1 MKQKILLSFISLALA
16 SLACSVFVGGPEY
29 PPQAV
34 PISTNDVPAMQ
45 TQVAQAFLDGADS
58 GYVTLTI
65 TEAQLTSLLAAK
77 LEAKENPPF
86 TDPQIYLREG
96 QLQLYGKITRGAFS
110 ANMLVA
116 ASVGVDPAT
125 NMPKVEIVSAD
136 FGPLEA
142 PEGLNSTVSAVV
154 AEAFTGSLGPVAT
167 GFRLESI
174 AIADGVMTLTGRI
187 K

>member
-1 MKQKILLSFISLALA
+1 MLALA
-16 SLACSVFVGGPEY
+16 SLACSIFIGGPEY
-29 PPQAV
+29 PQQPV

-45 TQVAQAFLDGADS
+45 TQVAQAFLDGAAS

-77 LEAKENPPF
+77 MEARENPPF
-86 TDPQIYLREG
+86 TDPQIYLRDN
-96 QLQLYGKITRGAFS
+96 QLQLYGKMTRGAFT

-116 ASVGVDPAT
+116 ASVSVDPAT
-125 NMPKVEIVSAD
+125 NSPKVEIVSAD

-142 PEGLNSTVSAVV
+142 PEGLNATVSALV

-174 AIADGVMTLTGRI
+174 TTANGVMTLVGRI